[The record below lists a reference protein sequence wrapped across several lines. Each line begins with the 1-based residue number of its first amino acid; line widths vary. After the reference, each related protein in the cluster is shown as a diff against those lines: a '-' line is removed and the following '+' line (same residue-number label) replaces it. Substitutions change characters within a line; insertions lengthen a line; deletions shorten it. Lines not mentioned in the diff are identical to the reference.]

1 VEAAGKLVL
10 PGGIDTHTHLEFFFM
25 GTRTADDFFTGTR
38 AALAGGTTTIMN
50 FVIEDKGMSLV
61 DAYNLN
67 RERAAKK
74 ACCDYSFHT
83 TVAKWDEKVE
93 RELETLVREKGI
105 NSVKMFM
112 AYKDVL
118 MLPDEDLIKV
128 TPNMNFFF

>member
-1 VEAAGKLVL
+1 
-10 PGGIDTHTHLEFFFM
+10 M
-25 GTRTADDFFTGTR
+25 GTRTADDFYTGTR

-50 FVIEDKGMSLV
+50 FVIEDKNMSLI

-67 RERAAKK
+67 KERASKK

-83 TVAKWDEKVE
+83 TVAKYDEKVE
-93 RELETLVREKGI
+93 RELEILIREKGI

-112 AYKDVL
+112 AYKDML

-128 TPNMNFFF
+128 INYTS